1 MDFKRQGC
9 CSTHKNSTYT
19 RNYEQ
24 NSMPFFYRK
33 TPDSPLKTVQV
44 HLFTDEASYLDN
56 TRSDWSES
64 AHVTS
69 LDFLARHRVYLRV
82 INYVIMRADRFK
94 NHRSLKS
101 GSGFTQTQNYSHKKL
116 FKRLKKGLDIHLQ
129 NNKCASVFE
138 FFLNTQTSRS
148 ALLDSNECCS
158 LQDPYMYFW
167 GSFILKFLIYTIY
180 FVTSFRPY
188 CMITCNYQ
196 EI

>member
-1 MDFKRQGC
+1 
-9 CSTHKNSTYT
+9 
-19 RNYEQ
+19 
-24 NSMPFFYRK
+24 MPFFYRK

-101 GSGFTQTQNYSHKKL
+101 GSGFTQT
-116 FKRLKKGLDIHLQ
+116 
-129 NNKCASVFE
+129 
-138 FFLNTQTSRS
+138 
-148 ALLDSNECCS
+148 
-158 LQDPYMYFW
+158 
-167 GSFILKFLIYTIY
+167 
-180 FVTSFRPY
+180 
-188 CMITCNYQ
+188 
-196 EI
+196 